1 MSKIKITETNGAS
14 AEDISAA
21 IGEFLKQQ
29 NVAIAVILKKKTK
42 KFVNFGIDRH
52 SVLWYHESTVT

>member
-1 MSKIKITETNGAS
+1 MAKVKITETNGAS

-29 NVAIAVILKKKTK
+29 GQKDQKKENDDKKK
-42 KFVNFGIDRH
+42 G
-52 SVLWYHESTVT
+52 

>member
-21 IGEFLKQQ
+21 IGEFLKKQE
-29 NVAIAVILKKKTK
+29 NKKKESEEAPKSDK
-42 KFVNFGIDRH
+42 K
-52 SVLWYHESTVT
+52 

>member
-1 MSKIKITETNGAS
+1 MAKIKITETNGAS

-29 NVAIAVILKKKTK
+29 EEPKKDADKGENSDEK
-42 KFVNFGIDRH
+42 
-52 SVLWYHESTVT
+52 